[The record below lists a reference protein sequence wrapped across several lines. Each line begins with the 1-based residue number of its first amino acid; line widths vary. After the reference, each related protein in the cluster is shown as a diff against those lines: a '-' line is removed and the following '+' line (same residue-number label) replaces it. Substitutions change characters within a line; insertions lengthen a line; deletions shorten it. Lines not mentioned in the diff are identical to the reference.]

1 MMLLGN
7 REDQTVQR
15 MAVAV
20 VSILVSKV
28 ITSTPAFCSVSKT
41 RTNFDWFVRNN
52 NIIKKI
58 VILLCYLNTSETKTE
73 IMY

>member
-7 REDQTVQR
+7 HEDQTVQR

-28 ITSTPAFCSVSKT
+28 ITSTHAFCSVSKT
-41 RTNFDWFVRNN
+41 RTNFDWFVMNN
-52 NIIKKI
+52 SIIKEI
-58 VILLCYLNTSETKTE
+58 EICIFILLLSE
-73 IMY
+73 